1 MVSNMSKP
9 DSPKITKEQMSAYQR
24 WEMAS
29 FDSELPSE
37 REVREKKQA
46 EENAQTVQ
54 TILRQVKQDAYEDG
68 FKAGYLD
75 GMAAAE
81 TRLGEDKACLIE
93 MAAQFSAALQM
104 QDNQLA
110 ESVLALSVDLAKAML
125 KTELQINPQVIIP
138 VVLDAMHY
146 LPQVKQPARLILHHE
161 DAIVVRLHLGEE
173 LRQQGW
179 QVLEDASIERGGCLV
194 ETAENQIDA
203 SNAMR
208 WQRLTQGLARV
219 DDWRIPTLS
228 EHSGTPTQNQQ
239 QADS

>member
-1 MVSNMSKP
+1 MSKP
-9 DSPKITKEQMSAYQR
+9 DSPKIAKEQMSAYQR

-46 EENAQTVQ
+46 EENAHTVQ
-54 TILRQVKQDAYEDG
+54 AILRQVKQEAYEDG
-68 FKAGYLD
+68 FKSGYLD

-81 TRLGEDKACLIE
+81 TRLGEDKACLLE

-104 QDNQLA
+104 QDNRLA
-110 ESVLALSVDLAKAML
+110 ESVLALSMDLAKAML
-125 KTELQINPQVIIP
+125 KIELQINPQAIIP

-146 LPQVKQPARLILHHE
+146 LPQVKQPARVILHQE
-161 DAIVVRLHLGEE
+161 DAKVVRLHLGEE

-179 QVLEDASIERGGCLV
+179 QVQEDASIERGGCLV

-208 WQRLTQGLARV
+208 WQRLTQGLSRV
-219 DDWRIPTLS
+219 DDWRVPSMS
-228 EHSGTPTQNQQ
+228 EQAATSAQNQQ
-239 QADS
+239 QAAS